1 MFCIVKRILYH
12 GTNNVLMRI
21 TNNVY
26 GLMIRDAINE

>member
-12 GTNNVLMRI
+12 GTNNVLMII

-26 GLMIRDAINE
+26 GLMVCDATNE